1 MSNRQTN
8 KKFQAMKKQNDTDI
22 RAALQ
27 RKEQKRQP
35 VDVPDDF
42 LESVMGEIEPQPKS
56 IKLWRYVAV
65 AAGIA
70 LLIGIGAIIA
80 FQEQSTTTIA
90 DVADISTFTSARQA
104 QPVVVINTDTPKAEP
119 SKSEKPKPPVK
130 KSKQTPPPT
139 NEDQPQETI
148 IAEQTMP
155 NTEIHYIAPSKMDE
169 AIARM
174 ADHQHAEKQVFECE
188 PDSANDIKE
197 LLYVFDDNDDFDL
210 MGKLILSAC
219 RFDENTSGY
228 FLNYST
234 QKFFFCVNDEHSGR
248 TYTWIADRISD
259 GKMLLYCAN
268 APQGDNAA
276 SDCYI
281 SYFNKTS
288 LKNMNTYTNL

>member
-1 MSNRQTN
+1 
-8 KKFQAMKKQNDTDI
+8 MKKQNDTDI
-22 RAALQ
+22 RAALE
-27 RKEQKRQP
+27 RREQKRQP

-42 LESVMGEIEPQPKS
+42 LDNVLDAIQEQPQPKTV
-56 IKLWRYVAV
+56 KLWRYLAV

-80 FQEQSTTTIA
+80 IREQSMTTTTIA
-90 DVADISTFTSARQA
+90 DVADISTLTSSRQA
-104 QPVVVINTDTPKAEP
+104 QTIAAVSTDVQKAEP

-139 NEDQPQETI
+139 HDDEPQPTI
-148 IAEQTMP
+148 IAEQSMP

-188 PDSANDIKE
+188 PDSGKDIKE

-228 FLNYST
+228 FLNYSA
-234 QKFFFCVNDEHSGR
+234 QKFFFCVNDELSGR

-281 SYFNKTS
+281 SYFNKAS

>member
-1 MSNRQTN
+1 
-8 KKFQAMKKQNDTDI
+8 MKKQNDTDI
-22 RAALQ
+22 RAALE

-42 LESVMGEIEPQPKS
+42 LDNVLDAIQEQPQPKT

-80 FQEQSTTTIA
+80 IREQSTTQTTIA
-90 DVADISTFTSARQA
+90 DVADISTLTSSRQA
-104 QPVVVINTDTPKAEP
+104 QTIAAVSTDTPKAEP

-130 KSKQTPPPT
+130 KSKQSPPPT
-139 NEDQPQETI
+139 HDDEPQPTI

-155 NTEIHYIAPSKMDE
+155 NAQIHYIAPSKMDD

-174 ADHQHAEKQVFECE
+174 ADHQHAERQVFECD

-228 FLNYST
+228 FLNYSA
-234 QKFFFCVNDEHSGR
+234 QKFFFCVNDELSGR

-281 SYFNKTS
+281 SYFNKAS

>member
-1 MSNRQTN
+1 
-8 KKFQAMKKQNDTDI
+8 MKKQNDNDI
-22 RAALQ
+22 REALR
-27 RKEQKRQP
+27 RKEAKRQP
-35 VDVPDDF
+35 VEVPDDF

-56 IKLWRYVAV
+56 IKLWRYVAI

-188 PDSANDIKE
+188 PDSGKDVKE
-197 LLYVFDDNDDFDL
+197 LLYVFEDNDDFDL

-219 RFDENTSGY
+219 HFDENTSGY
-228 FLNYST
+228 FLNYSQ
-234 QKFFFCVNDEHSGR
+234 QKFFFCINDELSGR
-248 TYTWIADRISD
+248 TYTWIADRMSD
-259 GKMLLYCAN
+259 GKMLLFCAN
-268 APQGDNAA
+268 APQEDGIT

-288 LKNMNTYTNL
+288 SKNMNTYTNL

>member
-1 MSNRQTN
+1 
-8 KKFQAMKKQNDTDI
+8 
-22 RAALQ
+22 
-27 RKEQKRQP
+27 
-35 VDVPDDF
+35 
-42 LESVMGEIEPQPKS
+42 
-56 IKLWRYVAV
+56 VA
-65 AAGIA
+65 I
-70 LLIGIGAIIA
+70 
-80 FQEQSTTTIA
+80 
-90 DVADISTFTSARQA
+90 D
-104 QPVVVINTDTPKAEP
+104 TDTPKAEP

-148 IAEQTMP
+148 IAEQSMP

-188 PDSANDIKE
+188 PDSGKDVKE
-197 LLYVFDDNDDFDL
+197 LLYVFEDNEDFDL

-219 RFDENTSGY
+219 HFDENTSRY
-228 FLNYST
+228 FLNYSQ
-234 QKFFFCVNDEHSGR
+234 QKFFFCINDEHSGR

-259 GKMLLYCAN
+259 GKMLLFCGN
-268 APQGDNAA
+268 APQGDNVT

-288 LKNMNTYTNL
+288 MKNMNTYTNL